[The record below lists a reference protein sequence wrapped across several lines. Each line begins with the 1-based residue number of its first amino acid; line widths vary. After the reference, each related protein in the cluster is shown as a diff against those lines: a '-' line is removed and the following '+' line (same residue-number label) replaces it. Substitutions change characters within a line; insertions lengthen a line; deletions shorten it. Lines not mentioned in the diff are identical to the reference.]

1 MVSRFEKLKDV
12 LVEGISILDTYVV
25 TLNNFYCTLEKESKM
40 NQQEVLDLKLQ
51 QDSILSTLSLIKA
64 INRKKISLL
73 TRFSPQKNDKFI
85 VVKFNVK
92 GYNRSGSNQVITL
105 WISLKDYN
113 ALRDLGK
120 VIHIRIGLN

>member
-1 MVSRFEKLKDV
+1 
-12 LVEGISILDTYVV
+12 
-25 TLNNFYCTLEKESKM
+25 M